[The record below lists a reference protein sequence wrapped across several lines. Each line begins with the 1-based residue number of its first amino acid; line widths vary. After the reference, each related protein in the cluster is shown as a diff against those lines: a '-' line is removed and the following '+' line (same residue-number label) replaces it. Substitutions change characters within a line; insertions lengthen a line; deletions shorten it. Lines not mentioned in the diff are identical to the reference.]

1 MMPVPSRPVPR
12 VEHDVDLSSP
22 DYSQYSDYSDGE
34 QYYDE
39 DEHYEAEED
48 GETGAEEYPQE
59 GGDDMESN
67 SDSSRTQTQQED
79 LSEEEIARIQHRTCV
94 VKEIL
99 SVTLIWNL
107 IILII
112 F

>member
-12 VEHDVDLSSP
+12 VEHETDFSSP
-22 DYSQYSDYSDGE
+22 DCSQYSDCSDGE

-39 DEHYEAEED
+39 EEHYEGEETN
-48 GETGAEEYPQE
+48 ENNTEECAQE
-59 GGDDMESN
+59 SAGGDMESN
-67 SDSSRTQTQQED
+67 SDSSCVQTQQEE
-79 LSEEEIARIQHRTCV
+79 LSEKEVARIQHRTCV

-99 SVTLIWNL
+99 SVT
-107 IILII
+107 